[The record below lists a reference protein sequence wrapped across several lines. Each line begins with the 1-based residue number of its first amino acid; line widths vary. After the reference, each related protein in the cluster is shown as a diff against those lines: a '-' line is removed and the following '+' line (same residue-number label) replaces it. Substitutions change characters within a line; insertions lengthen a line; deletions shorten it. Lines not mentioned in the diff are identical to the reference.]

1 MIRSFTDRKGSRTVA
16 TFAIC
21 WLLVWLC
28 MNLLLKGC
36 KNFIVVSYYCLSCMV
51 PILFVNDVN
60 YLLNGYMIWILLTLI
75 VICEGR
81 YKWCEAHLH
90 WLFTCFLSQG
100 MDLEKI
106 TQNIKFTP

>member
-1 MIRSFTDRKGSRTVA
+1 MIRSFTDRKGSRTVV

-28 MNLLLKGC
+28 MNLHLKGC
-36 KNFIVVSYYCLSCMV
+36 KTIILVSYYYLACMV
-51 PILFVNDVN
+51 LILCVTDVN
-60 YLLNGYMIWILLTLI
+60 CLFNGYKIWIFLLPI
-75 VICEGR
+75 VICEGT
-81 YKWCEAHLH
+81 YKWCEGHLH

-100 MDLEKI
+100 MGLEKT